1 MGGSVKSNSR
11 AAAEWVACQPGAK
24 PKELA
29 PSGRLGRHLHVF
41 VHLELLVGPDIV
53 RSCQRRDLRNDRPG
67 SLCVPGRERHE
78 RLQARPPSGGYLFAV
93 QRQREA
99 RQAVLLGHLGDLRA
113 RIPKPGCAAPH
124 ALRHLLETER
134 KWLVGLAME
143 HSDLV
148 KSTLDRSQ
156 REIVEIIGRETT
168 IAKHGAIEPIADRH
182 LDIFDALLAAYILR
196 VDYAKVIEPGEV
208 VFLGFTPRRNVRFDN
223 GIPEPPQSIDQ
234 VGVGTLARVRTGD
247 PEQIVRGEA
256 DGSRRRAT
264 PVEEIRHDARD
275 VEQDLL
281 VVDRRDPV
289 FPRRHLNAHAF
300 GLKRHGFELS
310 GLLQSEERKLGHG
323 PFAQNLSEQGAIERK
338 QGRGSQRRATTRSL
352 ERRAGAE
359 APEALRQIE
368 FAAMSAGHH
377 SSEIGARRQADFIA
391 SVPFRCDHNGD
402 RRPIGAE
409 MVERINPGPGS
420 YA

>member
-1 MGGSVKSNSR
+1 
-11 AAAEWVACQPGAK
+11 
-24 PKELA
+24 
-29 PSGRLGRHLHVF
+29 
-41 VHLELLVGPDIV
+41 
-53 RSCQRRDLRNDRPG
+53 
-67 SLCVPGRERHE
+67 
-78 RLQARPPSGGYLFAV
+78 
-93 QRQREA
+93 
-99 RQAVLLGHLGDLRA
+99 
-113 RIPKPGCAAPH
+113 
-124 ALRHLLETER
+124 
-134 KWLVGLAME
+134 ME

-196 VDYAKVIEPGEV
+196 VDYAKVIEPGERC
-208 VFLGFTPRRNVRFDN
+208 LPGFTPRRNVRFDN

-300 GLKRHGFELS
+300 GLKRHGGLS
-310 GLLQSEERKLGHG
+310 SVNRLPCISMGRAIGGLLEGGDDKHWRPVATPDPHSPGLSCGKARALEPLSADLRPICRLDPVQGTSADWNADQIRFAFG
-323 PFAQNLSEQGAIERK
+323 PAALI
-338 QGRGSQRRATTRSL
+338 RAL
-352 ERRAGAE
+352 PHE
-359 APEALRQIE
+359 
-368 FAAMSAGHH
+368 SAGQCGPASGGKAHV
-377 SSEIGARRQADFIA
+377 SQAPRTVMRTKTRTKAGRA
-391 SVPFRCDHNGD
+391 S
-402 RRPIGAE
+402 
-409 MVERINPGPGS
+409 M
-420 YA
+420 